1 MSFQSRCVFILGF
14 FLTNSI
20 LAQKEVES
28 VKLPVQM
35 SIPSAASLSLTGS
48 DLQFSIT
55 GKGTEQ
61 IISTSTVRS
70 VWINYSSVVDVN
82 STNAISV
89 NLSTWNL
96 PAEVAITLKV
106 GPDAGAGFGQTGTPT
121 NSIVL
126 STYPQ
131 VIISNIGTCFTGQGI
146 KKGHELSYTWVLR
159 PGFDSEILTE
169 GDLVGLRVAVTYTIS
184 SSK

>member
-1 MSFQSRCVFILGF
+1 MSLKSQF
-14 FLTNSI
+14 FLLLFVLLSNY
-20 LAQKEVES
+20 LFAQKDVVN
-28 VKLPVQM
+28 VKLPIQM
-35 SIPSAASLSLTGS
+35 SIPSGASLSLTGS
-48 DLQFSIT
+48 DLQFSIK
-55 GKGTEQ
+55 GKGAEQ
-61 IISTSTVRS
+61 IITPSTVGS

-82 STNAISV
+82 STNAISA

-106 GPDAGAGFGQTGTPT
+106 GPDAGVGYGQTGTAS

-126 STYPQ
+126 SPNPQ

-146 KKGHELSYTWVLR
+146 NKGRELSYTWVLR
-159 PGFDSEILTE
+159 PGYDDEILTAD
-169 GDLVGLRVAVTYTIS
+169 DLVGLRVAVTYTIS